1 MLGHPRF
8 YCCRRYR
15 SLGVAVDHPTGA
27 SSKLVLLDLTITFSL
42 IRPPHSQMWDADDGD
57 TDVHATAARS
67 SESHRFSF
75 DDAFSEDDG
84 ALDATL
90 EFNPTAIRAALA
102 RTLAVGDF
110 ESTESHDGVEGD
122 RGSTDAGASDLNH
135 DRNGSVK
142 VEDPDASVSTLD
154 INASP
159 ARAPGRAPGE
169 WSRSTSYSH
178 GYGYR
183 QDTQDSTGV
192 GSLAGFSMIS
202 LSDSAND
209 LESVEISSDL
219 SEDKVEEDED
229 REVLVAEE
237 VDESLFRAVHIDL
250 SQGGKP
256 RVEELMAAFPE
267 PSVPYTPDRDEAQT
281 PSPRS
286 LLSPS
291 LPSGPN
297 DNHNIYAPPPT
308 STPTSNTF
316 QNHQTQ
322 SRSVPD
328 LPPQTTHRRSAGD
341 AYAHGENHR
350 TPPDSSN
357 TVFSSGSPGHA
368 SSATTSGSTPTHSST
383 TSPPISSQSE
393 SPKHGGHRHTRSV
406 GPSTLDKVISR
417 TRPTFLP
424 PKPKTEDL
432 KHLADWETMMKQSRA
447 VGKFHSHPFAWSLCW
462 FRSRFEGMQAY

>member
-15 SLGVAVDHPTGA
+15 SLGVAAVDHPTGA
-27 SSKLVLLDLTITFSL
+27 SSKLILLDLTITFSL
-42 IRPPHSQMWDADDGD
+42 IRPPRSQMWDADDGD
-57 TDVHATAARS
+57 IDVHETAARFP
-67 SESHRFSF
+67 ESHRFSF

-102 RTLAVGDF
+102 RTLAVADF

-122 RGSTDAGASDLNH
+122 EGSTDAGPASDLNH

-159 ARAPGRAPGE
+159 AHVPGRAPGE

-183 QDTQDSTGV
+183 QDTQDSTGA

-209 LESVEISSDL
+209 LESVEISSEL
-219 SEDKVEEDED
+219 SEDPVEEGED
-229 REVLVAEE
+229 REAAVAEE

-256 RVEELMAAFPE
+256 RVEELMAALPE
-267 PSVPYTPDRDEAQT
+267 PSVPYTPDRDEA
-281 PSPRS
+281 RS
-286 LLSPS
+286 EE
-291 LPSGPN
+291 
-297 DNHNIYAPPPT
+297 HT
-308 STPTSNTF
+308 SE
-316 QNHQTQ
+316 
-322 SRSVPD
+322 
-328 LPPQTTHRRSAGD
+328 L
-341 AYAHGENHR
+341 
-350 TPPDSSN
+350 
-357 TVFSSGSPGHA
+357 
-368 SSATTSGSTPTHSST
+368 
-383 TSPPISSQSE
+383 
-393 SPKHGGHRHTRSV
+393 
-406 GPSTLDKVISR
+406 
-417 TRPTFLP
+417 
-424 PKPKTEDL
+424 
-432 KHLADWETMMKQSRA
+432 
-447 VGKFHSHPFAWSLCW
+447 
-462 FRSRFEGMQAY
+462 